1 MRGECAFLDM
11 YLWLCQLSFIL
22 NPYLFTPYHTFQL
35 LPRSSEPYTHD
46 EFCFQMI
53 RTRTCA
59 CEDLNLGDWVVHS
72 NNQVSLIFFVRY
84 EVHLLNGSVINWY
97 VYLLLWKL
105 IGLGLSMAYEVQ
117 VATRC
122 SDCSFMMAL
131 KLQGQKERRCG
142 DHLGG
147 ILPFVWLAALDT
159 AMLPRWC
166 DALWQLLLIMHGSE
180 LSLSKREMI
189 LCVLLSSG
197 FPSTCPTSL
206 LPALIGMFRR
216 CWILSIRL
224 CVTF

>member
-117 VATRC
+117 VAVRC

-147 ILPFVWLAALDT
+147 ILPFVCIGGSRYGYVTSVVWCPLTIAPHYAWCRVIAEQAGDDSLCSLVFGIPFNLSYITPSCSYRYVPAVLD
-159 AMLPRWC
+159 
-166 DALWQLLLIMHGSE
+166 S
-180 LSLSKREMI
+180 
-189 LCVLLSSG
+189 
-197 FPSTCPTSL
+197 
-206 LPALIGMFRR
+206 
-216 CWILSIRL
+216 
-224 CVTF
+224 